1 MTRKANNSIL
11 FLTTLSVYLGLVL
24 VGGSPSVFAHAA
36 LTPRF
41 ELVNEFETDDD
52 LDKKPDGEQIVADY
66 VKVCEEFLRLA
77 KQFTDENRDR
87 LSESKY
93 EFDYSIV
100 NDPKSALVLRSVP
113 PVGTFWTGFTR
124 PLIALGKTIPSVK
137 DQSAERSRVTLSYSD
152 SEFSL
157 RTAFNQD
164 DSVQPERLSA
174 FYNLI
179 VARRLTEPDPRLIIY
194 KNTTITHDND
204 QIVVVTR
211 LPRASIDDLLAE
223 KQSR

>member
-1 MTRKANNSIL
+1 MTNRKANNSIL
-11 FLTTLSVYLGLVL
+11 FLTTLGVYLGLVL

-41 ELVNEFETDDD
+41 ELVNEFEADDD
-52 LDKKPDGEQIVADY
+52 LDKKPDDEQIVSDY
-66 VKVCEEFLRLA
+66 VRVCEEFLRLA
-77 KQFTDENRDR
+77 KQFTDENRDK

-93 EFDYSIV
+93 AFDYSVI
-100 NDPKSALVLRSVP
+100 NDPKSALVFRP
-113 PVGTFWTGFTR
+113 APVGTIWGGFTR
-124 PLIALGKTIPSVK
+124 PLIALGKTFPSVK
-137 DQSAERSRVTLSYSD
+137 DQSAERFRVALSYTD

-157 RTAFNQD
+157 RTVFNQD
-164 DSVQPERLSA
+164 ASVRPEERSA

-194 KNTTITHDND
+194 QNTTITHDND

-223 KQSR
+223 R